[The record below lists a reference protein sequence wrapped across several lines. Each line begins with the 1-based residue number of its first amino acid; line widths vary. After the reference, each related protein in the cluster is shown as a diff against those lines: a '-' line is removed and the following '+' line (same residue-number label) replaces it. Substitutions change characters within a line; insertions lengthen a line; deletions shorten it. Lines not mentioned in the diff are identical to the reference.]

1 MKNFEFKAT
10 RSQKTSE
17 WMGYTSAPLSVNI
30 SINPTRRPS
39 KTFRLRIFN
48 HDKYLLSD
56 TFCEA
61 KKTRKGSRKNGED
74 ANLQMLTFKAESKYI
89 WLPGEYEAILY
100 QVNEPMLHCRFTLD
114 RENYLSSFADME
126 EYEEGSEEYIVAR
139 DLLPSDMFQKLP
151 HDTERSGF
159 KRQLID
165 LYMRKK
171 ASGSPIVAHPL
182 DEIDEDVDDE
192 FTNLYRELRDFFGDE
207 EEKKCRNIVV
217 RDIDDNTFVAKVTAI
232 FGLTRMDN
240 LNGIVKRDVWDVRK
254 MMESRT
260 YDIPKAEDVPV
271 VMYGVSGFLDYG
283 EQGRKQMSLFL
294 SMLKQCKE
302 CTQRIIM
309 AGGKREIDRLFDA
322 FPELNE
328 VFPEENH
335 LTICKDFD
343 LQSYLYYLLDEL
355 RRHNLIV
362 SELVEQRISWKMYN
376 LVKDGKTFGYESVND
391 IVRYLVSIYEGVEDN
406 EDGDGK
412 ELYFESF
419 VVAIDEYLSGVRKE
433 ESVEEANGS
442 GIPSVTMGI
451 NDCEEMNKLNA
462 MTGLSLVKKEMARM
476 VLMARFHALRSYHNL
491 EEKGVGRNHMLL
503 LGNPGTGKTTVAKLL
518 GEIFHRMGMLSK
530 GHTVVCD
537 RSTLLGQYVGETER
551 KMRDILEKAK
561 GGVLFIDEAYNLAIK
576 DDEKDYG
583 RHVIDALL
591 PVLSDPDPDM
601 IVIFAGYEDKMSALF
616 SLNPGLRD
624 RFTISL
630 HFENYSVDELLSIMK
645 GMATA
650 KHFSFADDALEV
662 LRNLIVRTL
671 ARRDVNFGNARWA
684 GNLLEHGIIPAMAER
699 ILQPSP
705 FTIHPAFSA
714 TKVREWD
721 STALSLITKE
731 DVMEAE
737 RTYLRAL
744 APQEKVQKSI
754 GFCA

>member
-1 MKNFEFKAT
+1 
-10 RSQKTSE
+10 
-17 WMGYTSAPLSVNI
+17 
-30 SINPTRRPS
+30 
-39 KTFRLRIFN
+39 
-48 HDKYLLSD
+48 
-56 TFCEA
+56 
-61 KKTRKGSRKNGED
+61 
-74 ANLQMLTFKAESKYI
+74 
-89 WLPGEYEAILY
+89 
-100 QVNEPMLHCRFTLD
+100 
-114 RENYLSSFADME
+114 
-126 EYEEGSEEYIVAR
+126 
-139 DLLPSDMFQKLP
+139 
-151 HDTERSGF
+151 
-159 KRQLID
+159 
-165 LYMRKK
+165 
-171 ASGSPIVAHPL
+171 
-182 DEIDEDVDDE
+182 
-192 FTNLYRELRDFFGDE
+192 
-207 EEKKCRNIVV
+207 
-217 RDIDDNTFVAKVTAI
+217 
-232 FGLTRMDN
+232 
-240 LNGIVKRDVWDVRK
+240 
-254 MMESRT
+254 
-260 YDIPKAEDVPV
+260 
-271 VMYGVSGFLDYG
+271 
-283 EQGRKQMSLFL
+283 
-294 SMLKQCKE
+294 
-302 CTQRIIM
+302 
-309 AGGKREIDRLFDA
+309 
-322 FPELNE
+322 
-328 VFPEENH
+328 
-335 LTICKDFD
+335 
-343 LQSYLYYLLDEL
+343 
-355 RRHNLIV
+355 
-362 SELVEQRISWKMYN
+362 MYN

-391 IVRYLVSIYEGVEDN
+391 IVRYLVSIYEGVEDS

-462 MTGLSLVKKEMARM
+462 MTGLSLVKKEVARM
-476 VLMARFHALRSYHNL
+476 VLMARFHVLRSYHNL
-491 EEKGVGRNHMLL
+491 EEKGFGRNHMLL

-561 GGVLFIDEAYNLAIK
+561 GGVLFIDEAYNHAIK

-684 GNLLEHGIIPAMAER
+684 DNLLEHGIIPAMAER
-699 ILQPSP
+699 ILKPSP

-744 APQEKVQKSI
+744 APQEKV
-754 GFCA
+754 

>member
-61 KKTRKGSRKNGED
+61 KKTKKGSKKNGED

-114 RENYLSSFADME
+114 RENCLSSFADME

-171 ASGSPIVAHPL
+171 ASGSPVVAHPL

-207 EEKKCRNIVV
+207 EERKCRNIVV

-391 IVRYLVSIYEGVEDN
+391 IVRYLVSIYEGVEDS

-462 MTGLSLVKKEMARM
+462 MTGLSLVKKEVARM

-491 EEKGVGRNHMLL
+491 EEKGFGRNHMLL

-662 LRNLIVRTL
+662 LRILIVRTL